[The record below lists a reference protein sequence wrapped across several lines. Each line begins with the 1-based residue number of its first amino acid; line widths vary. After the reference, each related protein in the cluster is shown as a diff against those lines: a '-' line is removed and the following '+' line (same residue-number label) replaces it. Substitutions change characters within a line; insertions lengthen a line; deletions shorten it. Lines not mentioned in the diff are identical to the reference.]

1 MVSPTSAR
9 QTSKSL
15 DVPYSDNPVSPT
27 IPSTEETL
35 PNLYQRLMDAEEEKR
50 QLMSEVR
57 KLESLVER
65 HESLRVTRV
74 GVERKENV

>member
-1 MVSPTSAR
+1 
-9 QTSKSL
+9 
-15 DVPYSDNPVSPT
+15 
-27 IPSTEETL
+27 
-35 PNLYQRLMDAEEEKR
+35 MDAEGEKR

-74 GVERKENV
+74 GGEEKENA